1 MTKQSVGRTWG
12 YVRRGWLLWMGE
24 LNSPWLPMSVR
35 ASKNWYYWQ
44 QNPFL
49 LLHLGKAWNFR
60 INSISSH
67 SARARAGPLARGLAA
82 VDGRAELIAHDCQ
95 CQSELFLSEIRKKMH
110 GWDCIFWLLQHRSS
124 NHWATT
130 IEAMLLLS
138 RYLSSL
144 LHIPDVTREFF
155 CYMA

>member
-1 MTKQSVGRTWG
+1 MTKQSAGRTWG
-12 YVRRGWLLWMGE
+12 YVRGGWLLWMGE

-49 LLHLGKAWNFR
+49 LLHLGKAWNVR

-67 SARARAGPLARGLAA
+67 SAWARAGPLARGLAA

-95 CQSELFLSEIRKKMH
+95 CQSELFLSEIRKKCMAEIAFF
-110 GWDCIFWLLQHRSS
+110 DYFNIDLR
-124 NHWATT
+124 TT
-130 IEAMLLLS
+130 EPRQLKPCCCFLDI
-138 RYLSSL
+138 SL
-144 LHIPDVTREFF
+144 AYYIYPT
-155 CYMA
+155 

>member
-1 MTKQSVGRTWG
+1 MTANVSQSFQKLILLTAKPIFIVAFGEGLKCPHKFNFITQCSSACRATCEGVGCC
-12 YVRRGWLLWMGE
+12 GWESWI
-24 LNSPWLPMSVR
+24 NSPWLSMSVR
-35 ASKNWYYWQ
+35 AI
-44 QNPFL
+44 P
-49 LLHLGKAWNFR
+49 
-60 INSISSH
+60 
-67 SARARAGPLARGLAA
+67 
-82 VDGRAELIAHDCQ
+82 
-95 CQSELFLSEIRKKMH
+95 IRNQKKMH

-144 LHIPDVTREFF
+144 LHIHDVTREFF